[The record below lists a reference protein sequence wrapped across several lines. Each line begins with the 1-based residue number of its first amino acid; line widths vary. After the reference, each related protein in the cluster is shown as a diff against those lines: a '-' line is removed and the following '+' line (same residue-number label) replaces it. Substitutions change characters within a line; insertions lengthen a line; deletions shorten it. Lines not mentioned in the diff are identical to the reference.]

1 MYVCIYI
8 HTYMNTT
15 STDTHL
21 ELRYYFE
28 ICPNRKVI
36 ARMFLTGDDSS
47 YIGVGWPPGGGSQ

>member
-1 MYVCIYI
+1 
-8 HTYMNTT
+8 MNTT